1 MQIICFVLFIL
12 GWWVHRL
19 LDRRRGHWQHANVAL
34 PCIPFYF
41 IHHHTTFIPNLLSFN
56 NWQLPCGNHG
66 DWDKLVVAQ
75 DRTAFKI
82 VHFLPLFK
90 QLFSTVPNVLHW
102 SGLTSSGV
110 RSWDS
115 WTKWIKLYLYKL
127 CLLFLKLDFPILR
140 TPHSLMWLFK
150 QSLCLYCTMRTFILN
165 VPPWI

>member
-19 LDRRRGHWQHANVAL
+19 LDRRRGHWMHENVAL
-34 PCIPFYF
+34 PCIPFYTPTYN
-41 IHHHTTFIPNLLSFN
+41 ITPFIPNLLTFN
-56 NWQLPCGNHG
+56 NWSLPNHG
-66 DWDKLVVAQ
+66 DWDINLWSHRA
-75 DRTAFKI
+75 AFKI

-90 QLFSTVPNVLHW
+90 QLFSIVPNVLHW
-102 SGLTSSGV
+102 SGLTSGGV

-140 TPHSLMWLFK
+140 TTHSLMWLFK
-150 QSLCLYCTMRTFILN
+150 
-165 VPPWI
+165 